1 MAPWEPASR
10 HGHGRDWSPFVLG
23 RGSTNV
29 IDMWAPL
36 FSGPHIIHKH
46 WEVTYEDLNPL
57 FYGRNVFSLGVMVP
71 SMCRRNRARTRENE
85 KEKIITRKKGKK
97 QLLTHI
103 TKDVIVGDH
112 REVGAAARSISMM
125 IVTLG
130 GMLGLSVRS
139 CETASGPRCPELYLC
154 FFSSSCCAEP

>member
-1 MAPWEPASR
+1 M
-10 HGHGRDWSPFVLG
+10 
-23 RGSTNV
+23 
-29 IDMWAPL
+29 
-36 FSGPHIIHKH
+36 
-46 WEVTYEDLNPL
+46 
-57 FYGRNVFSLGVMVP
+57 P

-139 CETASGPRCPELYLC
+139 CETASGPRCPELYLY
-154 FFSSSCCAEP
+154 FFSSLCCAEP

>member
-1 MAPWEPASR
+1 M
-10 HGHGRDWSPFVLG
+10 
-23 RGSTNV
+23 
-29 IDMWAPL
+29 
-36 FSGPHIIHKH
+36 
-46 WEVTYEDLNPL
+46 
-57 FYGRNVFSLGVMVP
+57 P

-139 CETASGPRCPELYLC
+139 CECEWAPLSRAVSLLPLFLVLC
-154 FFSSSCCAEP
+154 